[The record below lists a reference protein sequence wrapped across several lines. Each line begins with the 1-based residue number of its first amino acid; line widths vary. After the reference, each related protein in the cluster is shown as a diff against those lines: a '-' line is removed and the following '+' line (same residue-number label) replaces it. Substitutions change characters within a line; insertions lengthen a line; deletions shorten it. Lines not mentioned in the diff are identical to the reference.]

1 MQPTI
6 FIKSTAPKLAKMD
19 HTLISFYSDLPK
31 SSQYRDAATDL
42 IKRCELFNVKHD
54 ITELESAGSYS
65 KNCLMKPG
73 FILKKLTEYKKPVIW
88 MDCDTRFISPFSDF
102 NNLTVDIGMA
112 SHDGKINQITASPIF
127 FNYSIGAFKI
137 LREWTVHCS
146 AAARKGIPELDHDA
160 LKHYVLP
167 SLENNYSS
175 FVLSENFTEFVQ
187 GKYIQNVDSA
197 QPFKQQIWKDV
208 WAIRDRHL
216 ISSDAITYSVV
227 FDSDREADIEKAYA
241 CLLNFSNTNRIRF
254 TLNKSLSDSRSDS
267 LLKLTIESGGMVFF
281 GGAPLIEDDLQTV
294 NASELNTFEKNW
306 DLVWK
311 K

>member
-1 MQPTI
+1 MQTKI
-6 FIKSTAPKLAKMD
+6 FIKSAAPKLAKMD
-19 HTLISFYSDLPK
+19 HTLISFYSDSPK

-88 MDCDTRFISPFSDF
+88 MDCDTCFISPFSDF

-112 SHDGKINQITASPIF
+112 SHNGTLDQITASPIF

-167 SLENNYSS
+167 TLENNYSS

-187 GKYIQNVDSA
+187 GKHIQNVDSV
-197 QPFKQQIWKDV
+197 QPFKQQIWKAV
-208 WAIRDRHL
+208 WAIQDRHL
-216 ISSDAITYSVV
+216 IASDAITYSVV
-227 FDSDREADIEKAYA
+227 FDSDGEAEIEKAYA

-254 TLNKSLSDSRSDS
+254 TFNNSLKDSKSEALR
-267 LLKLTIESGGMVFF
+267 KLTIESGGMVFF
-281 GGAPLIEDDLQTV
+281 DGASSIEDDLQTV